1 MQWLLAKSRPAESLI
16 FHSENYYTRNIIPR
30 FKTYLNLIE
39 RVMGQAKLRGSKETR
54 IALAKAGLDAIR
66 PTSLTCN
73 TCKGEINEIHDLDT
87 RSIAGMEGAFAGVC
101 PACNNTTYA
110 FKGTK
115 EAVSMLVHAFEKE
128 YGSDLGFGSQAIIK
142 KDAND

>member
-1 MQWLLAKSRPAESLI
+1 
-16 FHSENYYTRNIIPR
+16 
-30 FKTYLNLIE
+30 
-39 RVMGQAKLRGSKETR
+39 MGQAKLRGNKETR

-87 RSIAGMEGAFAGVC
+87 RNITGIEGAFVGVC
-101 PACNNTTYA
+101 PTCNRPTYA

-115 EAVSMLVHAFEKE
+115 EAVSMLVDAFERE
-128 YGSDLGFGSQAIIK
+128 HGSELDIGYQAIGK
-142 KDAND
+142 KDVIN